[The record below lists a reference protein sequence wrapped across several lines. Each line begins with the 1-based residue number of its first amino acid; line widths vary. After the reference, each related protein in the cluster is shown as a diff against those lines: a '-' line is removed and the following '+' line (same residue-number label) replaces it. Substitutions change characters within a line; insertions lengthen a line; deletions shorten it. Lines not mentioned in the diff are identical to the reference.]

1 MSFRVYKCNAKDL
14 PHQVAV
20 GDWDYVFER
29 KSTDWGS
36 TGLKNVDKV
45 SAGDVLFAYQTDR
58 SELVGI
64 VEVLSVNAPE
74 AANRLVVRPLEE
86 LRISMPRL
94 KKLDGR
100 IKNLKAC
107 KSGVIAT
114 VYSISTWEALHLLDV
129 ARSVSLLDELT
140 EEA

>member
-45 SAGDVLFAYQTDR
+45 SAGDVLFALNVDWHF
-58 SELVGI
+58 SA
-64 VEVLSVNAPE
+64 S
-74 AANRLVVRPLEE
+74 PLAHVSTSP
-86 LRISMPRL
+86 LPRM
-94 KKLDGR
+94 KL
-100 IKNLKAC
+100 
-107 KSGVIAT
+107 T
-114 VYSISTWEALHLLDV
+114 M
-129 ARSVSLLDELT
+129 
-140 EEA
+140 